1 MKAELTI
8 GKSVITFVIVLFSI
22 IVYCRFQCE
31 GQGKKQTFECQK
43 YHLLQ
48 AHLDRWD
55 ADNHRIEN
63 SGVTELHLHSN
74 TSIISILM
82 VIGQE

>member
-1 MKAELTI
+1 MK
-8 GKSVITFVIVLFSI
+8 K
-22 IVYCRFQCE
+22 C
-31 GQGKKQTFECQK
+31 
-43 YHLLQ
+43 Q

>member
-1 MKAELTI
+1 MLRNI
-8 GKSVITFVIVLFSI
+8 QYSFLRILFSFSI

-55 ADNHRIEN
+55 ADNHRIKLIIDK
-63 SGVTELHLHSN
+63 SS
-74 TSIISILM
+74 SIKTLKGLRLM
-82 VIGQE
+82 LTLTME